1 MSSDK
6 TARIRELNDQLR
18 TDPYGGHGLIMM
30 TASVNALGTH
40 FIIKMLAA
48 VAAYDAFPTGDDPY
62 REHDFGA
69 FEVDGTRLYFKI
81 DYYDPEQRFGSE
93 DPSDPAK
100 TTRVMTIMLPEDY

>member
-1 MSSDK
+1 MSSVK

-18 TDPYGGHGLIMM
+18 KDPYGGHGRIMM

-40 FIIKMLAA
+40 FIVKMLVA

-69 FEVDGTRLYFKI
+69 FEVDGTKLYFKI
-81 DYYDPEQRFGSE
+81 DYYDLDQRFGSE
-93 DPSDPAK
+93 DPSDPTK
-100 TTRVMTIMLPEDY
+100 TTRVMTVMLPEDY